1 MLSRT
6 HDNRHSA
13 AAASVHPGVHPLDAL
28 LRDLALPFNAPWGFA
43 EPRAL
48 APAADILETEAGLTL
63 QLDMPGHA
71 PEGIEVKVENDRL
84 TVRSERKSPRTTEQG
99 AAQLLSERRFGTFE
113 RAFVLPRTVDAGRV
127 EASYEHGVLTLVL
140 PRREEAKPRT
150 VQVQVK

>member
-6 HDNRHSA
+6 HDHRHSA
-13 AAASVHPGVHPLDAL
+13 ATVHPFDAL

-71 PEGIEVKVENDRL
+71 PESIEVKVENDRL
-84 TVRSERKSPRTTEQG
+84 TVRSERKGPRASEQG
-99 AAQLLSERRFGTFE
+99 TAQLLSERRFGTCE
-113 RAFVLPRTVDAGRV
+113 RTFVLPRTVDAGRV
-127 EASYEHGVLTLVL
+127 EASYEHGGLTRVL
-140 PRREEAKPRT
+140 PRREESKPRT

>member
-1 MLSRT
+1 MLSRYNHT
-6 HDNRHSA
+6 
-13 AAASVHPGVHPLDAL
+13 AAASSTHPFDTL
-28 LRDLALPFNAPWGFA
+28 LRDLAIPFNAPWGFA

-71 PEGIEVKVENDRL
+71 PESIEVKVENDRL
-84 TVRSERKSPRTTEQG
+84 TVRSERKG
-99 AAQLLSERRFGTFE
+99 APAQEGSAQLLSERRFGTFE

-127 EASYEHGVLTLVL
+127 EAAYEHGVLTLVL
-140 PRREEAKPRT
+140 PRREESKPRT

>member
-1 MLSRT
+1 MLSRYNSRNT
-6 HDNRHSA
+6 TPDA
-13 AAASVHPGVHPLDAL
+13 PAASVHPFDAL
-28 LRDLALPFNAPWGFA
+28 LRDFAIPFNSAWGFA
-43 EPRAL
+43 EPRSL

-84 TVRSERKSPRTTEQG
+84 TVRSERKSPGASEQA

-127 EASYEHGVLTLVL
+127 EARYEHGVLTLVL

>member
-1 MLSRT
+1 MLSRYNSSRT
-6 HDNRHSA
+6 TTPD
-13 AAASVHPGVHPLDAL
+13 SVHPFDAL
-28 LRDLALPFNAPWGFA
+28 LRDLAVPFNAPWGFA

-48 APAADILETEAGLTL
+48 APAADILENEAGLTL

-71 PEGIEVKVENDRL
+71 PESIEVKVENDRL
-84 TVRSERKSPRTTEQG
+84 TVRSERKG
-99 AAQLLSERRFGTFE
+99 AVKQEGSTQLLSERRFGTFE

-140 PRREEAKPRT
+140 PRREESKPRT

>member
-1 MLSRT
+1 MLSRN
-6 HDNRHSA
+6 HDSRSSN
-13 AAASVHPGVHPLDAL
+13 AASVHPFDAL
-28 LRDLALPFNAPWGFA
+28 LRDLAIPLGHGPWGFA

-63 QLDMPGHA
+63 QLDLPGHE
-71 PEGIEVKVENDRL
+71 PQRIEVKVENERL
-84 TVRSERKSPRTTEQG
+84 TVRSERKSAQTAQAPG
-99 AAQLLSERRFGTFE
+99 AQQLLSERRFGTFE

-140 PRREEAKPRT
+140 PRREESKPRT

>member
-6 HDNRHSA
+6 HDHRHS
-13 AAASVHPGVHPLDAL
+13 AAASVHPFDAL
-28 LRDLALPFNAPWGFA
+28 LRDLAVPFNAPWGFA

-48 APAADILETEAGLTL
+48 APAADIFETEAGLTL
-63 QLDMPGHA
+63 QLDMPGHV

-84 TVRSERKSPRTTEQG
+84 TVRSERKGPRAEAQG
-99 AAQLLSERRFGTFE
+99 EAQLLSERRFGTFE

>member
-1 MLSRT
+1 MLSRYNT
-6 HDNRHSA
+6 SRTNTPDTGS
-13 AAASVHPGVHPLDAL
+13 SVHPFDAL
-28 LRDLALPFNAPWGFA
+28 LRDLAVPFNAPWGFA

-48 APAADILETEAGLTL
+48 APAADILESEAGLTL

-84 TVRSERKSPRTTEQG
+84 TVRSERKSTLSAEQG
-99 AAQLLSERRFGTFE
+99 GRLLSERRFGTFE

-127 EASYEHGVLTLVL
+127 EASDEHGVLTLVL
-140 PRREEAKPRT
+140 PRREESKPRT

>member
-1 MLSRT
+1 MLSRYNNT
-6 HDNRHSA
+6 RNTPDTAS
-13 AAASVHPGVHPLDAL
+13 SVHPFDAL
-28 LRDLALPFNAPWGFA
+28 LRDLAIPFNGPWGFA
-43 EPRAL
+43 EPRGL

-71 PEGIEVKVENDRL
+71 PESIEVKVENDRL
-84 TVRSERKSPRTTEQG
+84 TVRSERKG
-99 AAQLLSERRFGTFE
+99 AAQQEGSAQLLSERRFGTFE

-140 PRREEAKPRT
+140 PRREESKPRT